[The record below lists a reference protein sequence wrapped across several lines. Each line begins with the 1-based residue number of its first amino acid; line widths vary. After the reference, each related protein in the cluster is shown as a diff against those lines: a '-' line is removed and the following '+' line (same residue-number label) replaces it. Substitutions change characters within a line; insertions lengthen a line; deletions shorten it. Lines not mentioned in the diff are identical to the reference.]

1 MRKTEKLSEGPT
13 PALLVQVPGEAGVSR
28 FEQSF
33 RVGRAP
39 DNDLVVDDP
48 AVSQEHME
56 VVLQGGRWWIRDLNS
71 TNGTVLAGRRVQS
84 APITAPLRVRLGHSG
99 PALIL
104 SPEGTAQEH
113 RPTETVV
120 PTDSA
125 IVDRYFSKR
134 APDDMSKHTANFRRV
149 FMSVQRRSLR
159 KYVVAVAI
167 LAVLGAGLSA
177 YAYFQQKQ
185 ILRQRAAAA
194 ELFYAA
200 KALELEVAQLQLSA
214 AERQSYRERRQ
225 ELDQRY
231 ADFVQELGIY
241 SDKTPPEVQLV
252 YRVAHRFG
260 ESEANI
266 PKEFVDEV
274 LKYVERWKQTNRLQS
289 ALARDSVGNYAP
301 RIAQIML
308 DNDMPPDFFYLALQE
323 SELNPGAIG
332 PETRFGIAKGM
343 WQFMPATARE
353 YGLKIGPLVGVPRL
367 DPLDD
372 RHDFEKA
379 TQAAARYLRRIYTT
393 DAQAS
398 GLLVVASYNW
408 GQSNVLR
415 LIRTMPPNPRQRN
428 FWQLLLRYRDRIPK
442 ETYGYVFSIVSAAV
456 IGEDPS
462 LFGFAFAPPLKRPA
476 PATAAAIA
484 P

>member
-1 MRKTEKLSEGPT
+1 MRKTEKLTGGSG
-13 PALLVQVPGEAGVSR
+13 PALLVQMPGEAGVSR
-28 FEQSF
+28 FEHSF
-33 RVGRAP
+33 RVGRASE
-39 DNDLVVDDP
+39 NDLVVDDP
-48 AVSQEHME
+48 AVSQEHLE
-56 VVLQGGRWWIRDLNS
+56 VVLQSGRWWLRDLNS
-71 TNGTVLAGRRVQS
+71 TNGTLLAGRRVQS
-84 APITAPLRVRLGHSG
+84 APITAPVRVRLGQAG

-104 SPEGTAQEH
+104 SPEGTARDQ
-113 RPTETVV
+113 RPTETLVQ
-120 PTDSA
+120 TDSA

-134 APDDMSKHTANFRRV
+134 APEDMSQHTANFRRV
-149 FMSVQRRSLR
+149 FMNVHRRTLR
-159 KYVVAVAI
+159 KYVVAVAV
-167 LAVLGAGLSA
+167 LAVLGAALSG
-177 YAYFQQKQ
+177 YAYFQQRQ
-185 ILRQRAAAA
+185 IARQRAAAA

-200 KALELEVAQLQLSA
+200 KAMELEVAQLELSA

-231 ADFVQELGIY
+231 ADFLEELGIY
-241 SDKTPPEVQLV
+241 SDKTPAEVQLV

-274 LKYVERWKQTNRLQS
+274 LRYVDRWKQTNRLQS
-289 ALARDSVGNYAP
+289 ALARDSVANYAD
-301 RIAQIML
+301 RIASIML

-323 SELNPGAIG
+323 SELNLEAIG

-353 YGLKIGPLVGVPRL
+353 YGLKIGPLVGIARH
-367 DPLDD
+367 DPLDE

-415 LIRTMPPNPRQRN
+415 LIRTLPPNPRQRN
-428 FWQLLLRYRDRIPK
+428 FWQLLSQYRDRVPR

-456 IGEDPS
+456 IGENPE
-462 LFGFAFAPPLKRPA
+462 LFGFDFDPPLERPA
-476 PATAAAIA
+476 AAPAAEPAL
-484 P
+484 